1 MALNVF
7 FSSFSLGEKWNEA
20 TRFIKRLD
28 LLLFEEQKKERIRM
42 GGGRDKRKKH
52 DKKLGKVSQ
61 SKLSGMAKTER
72 KTELNLHKKK
82 SRSSKEE
89 DEENDIERILRALKL
104 KDEEKKEVRVEENCG
119 RPEPGRASCTL
130 TTSVAKNAAYL
141 FGGECTSEEKKSEKE
156 GTTKTT
162 TTKTRV
168 FNDMY
173 KFVPPSSSSA
183 AGGKRCG
190 VPTWTKINSVN
201 SPPPRSGHCACYAKG
216 YVYVFGGEFTSPN
229 QEKFKHY
236 SDFWR
241 FDCDSNA
248 WEQLESG
255 PKNGGPSARSGS
267 RCVAT
272 KSDFILFG
280 GFYDAAEEIRYF
292 NDCYAF
298 DFDAKKWRVLAKG
311 GTGSSAPSARSAC
324 HVCVSAVGG
333 SNSSG
338 SKKRNSKSSKKGE
351 KGEENDGEEKEERK
365 EEGGEER
372 TYLYVYGGYC
382 KHVEEPDEDTDP
394 RDLEDF
400 GAMERAITREDCWKL
415 DVYGNKK
422 WQKVKKAGLA
432 PRARAGAS
440 SVVHLAKKRLIV
452 FGGVVDHEIKKG
464 DVIVSEFLQDAFT
477 FNYNTEKW
485 FPLTLFAE
493 KNEKVKTE
501 EESREEARKIAA
513 GELDGNENFNVRL
526 SDREKAAVRIQATFR
541 GHRVRKAMKLYR
553 VGGVVSELLYSP
565 GTGEEAPK
573 PTAKPRGRIN
583 ASVCVVGN
591 DLWLY
596 GGIVEVGDVE
606 VVLDDVWKLDLSA
619 KSKWIRSEKVSER
632 VANQLSELE
641 MDANQPQK
649 ENNNEQETDDDSDD
663 DDKEE
668 EE

>member
-1 MALNVF
+1 M
-7 FSSFSLGEKWNEA
+7 
-20 TRFIKRLD
+20 
-28 LLLFEEQKKERIRM
+28 
-42 GGGRDKRKKH
+42 
-52 DKKLGKVSQ
+52 
-61 SKLSGMAKTER
+61 
-72 KTELNLHKKK
+72 
-82 SRSSKEE
+82 
-89 DEENDIERILRALKL
+89 
-104 KDEEKKEVRVEENCG
+104 
-119 RPEPGRASCTL
+119 
-130 TTSVAKNAAYL
+130 
-141 FGGECTSEEKKSEKE
+141 
-156 GTTKTT
+156 
-162 TTKTRV
+162 
-168 FNDMY
+168 
-173 KFVPPSSSSA
+173 
-183 AGGKRCG
+183 
-190 VPTWTKINSVN
+190 
-201 SPPPRSGHCACYAKG
+201 
-216 YVYVFGGEFTSPN
+216 
-229 QEKFKHY
+229 
-236 SDFWR
+236 
-241 FDCDSNA
+241 
-248 WEQLESG
+248 
-255 PKNGGPSARSGS
+255 
-267 RCVAT
+267 
-272 KSDFILFG
+272 
-280 GFYDAAEEIRYF
+280 
-292 NDCYAF
+292 
-298 DFDAKKWRVLAKG
+298 
-311 GTGSSAPSARSAC
+311 
-324 HVCVSAVGG
+324 
-333 SNSSG
+333 
-338 SKKRNSKSSKKGE
+338 
-351 KGEENDGEEKEERK
+351 
-365 EEGGEER
+365 
-372 TYLYVYGGYC
+372 
-382 KHVEEPDEDTDP
+382 
-394 RDLEDF
+394 
-400 GAMERAITREDCWKL
+400 
-415 DVYGNKK
+415 
-422 WQKVKKAGLA
+422 
-432 PRARAGAS
+432 
-440 SVVHLAKKRLIV
+440 HLAKKRLIV

-501 EESREEARKIAA
+501 EESREEARQIAA

>member
-1 MALNVF
+1 
-7 FSSFSLGEKWNEA
+7 
-20 TRFIKRLD
+20 
-28 LLLFEEQKKERIRM
+28 M

-52 DKKLGKVSQ
+52 DKKLGKVSAT
-61 SKLSGMAKTER
+61 KLSGQAKTER
-72 KTELNLHKKK
+72 KTEQNRAKKK
-82 SRSSKEE
+82 GRSKDA
-89 DEENDIERILRALKL
+89 DEENDIERILRELSL
-104 KDEEKKEVRVEENCG
+104 RDSEKTEVVIEENCG
-119 RPEPGRASCTL
+119 RPEPGRASCTFTATT
-130 TTSVAKNAAYL
+130 TTSGAAYL
-141 FGGECTSEEKKSEKE
+141 FGGEYGEETESGGEK
-156 GTTKTT
+156 

-173 KFVPPSSSSA
+173 KFVPPFASA
-183 AGGKRCG
+183 GKKGGKHA
-190 VPTWTKINSVN
+190 VPTWTKINSLN
-201 SPPPRSGHCACYAKG
+201 SPPPRSGHCACYVKG

-241 FDCDSNA
+241 FDCESNA

-267 RCVAT
+267 RCAAT
-272 KSDFILFG
+272 KTDFIVFG

-298 DFDAKKWRVLAKG
+298 DFETKKWRVLVKG
-311 GTGSSAPSARSAC
+311 GTGLSGPSARSAC
-324 HVCVSAVGG
+324 HVCVSTVGG
-333 SNSSG
+333 SNS
-338 SKKRNSKSSKKGE
+338 KDNSSKENNGGE
-351 KGEENDGEEKEERK
+351 RE
-365 EEGGEER
+365 EER

-440 SVVHLAKKRLIV
+440 SVVHLARKRLIM

-513 GELDGNENFNVRL
+513 GELEGNENFNVRL

-573 PTAKPRGRIN
+573 ATAKPRGRIN
-583 ASVCVVGN
+583 AAVCVVGN
-591 DLWLY
+591 DMWLY

-606 VVLDDVWKLDLSA
+606 VVLDDVWKLDLGA
-619 KSKWIRSEKVSER
+619 KSKWIRSEKISER

-641 MDANQPQK
+641 TDGSQPR
-649 ENNNEQETDDDSDD
+649 QESNDSDNED
-663 DDKEE
+663 EE
-668 EE
+668 EEE